1 MENNNSNKI
10 VIIISITAI
19 IGTVIFGLIYN
30 KTRNKDKTYNDFNE
44 YFHDYSVNEV
54 QRIYVSLE
62 EVASKYLADTVSEI
76 IYNPGDVYKNLD
88 DTTKEK
94 YKTYSEFEYM
104 LSRIKTIKFL
114 NAKVKSYSSGVIN
127 GKRAVYVIDD
137 DENKFVFIENSI
149 NNYKIRIN

>member
-1 MENNNSNKI
+1 MESNNSNKI

-30 KTRNKDKTYNDFNE
+30 KTKNKDNTYNDFNE

-114 NAKVKSYSSGVIN
+114 NAKVKSYSSGVID
-127 GKRAVYVIDD
+127 GKRTVYVIDED
-137 DENKFVFIENSI
+137 DNKFVFIENSI

>member
-10 VIIISITAI
+10 VIIISLTAI
-19 IGTVIFGLIYN
+19 IGSVIFGLIYN

-76 IYNPGDVYKNLD
+76 VYNPGDVYKNLD

-94 YKTYSEFEYM
+94 YKTYSEFEHM

-114 NAKVKSYSSGVIN
+114 NAKVKSYSSGVID
-127 GKRAVYVIDD
+127 GKRTVYVIDED
-137 DENKFVFIENSI
+137 DNKFVFIENSI

>member
-1 MENNNSNKI
+1 MESNNSNKI

-30 KTRNKDKTYNDFNE
+30 KAKNKDKTYNDFNE

-94 YKTYSEFEYM
+94 YKTYSDFEYM

>member
-19 IGTVIFGLIYN
+19 IGTLIFGLIYN

>member
-10 VIIISITAI
+10 VIIISLTAI

-76 IYNPGDVYKNLD
+76 IYNPGDVYEKLD
-88 DTTKEK
+88 YTTKEK

-114 NAKVKSYSSGVIN
+114 NAKVKSYSSGVID
-127 GKRAVYVIDD
+127 GKRTVYVIDED
-137 DENKFVFIENSI
+137 DNKFVFIENSI

>member
-10 VIIISITAI
+10 VIIISLTAI
-19 IGTVIFGLIYN
+19 IGTILFGLIYN
-30 KTRNKDKTYNDFNE
+30 KTRNKDKTYNDFSE

-62 EVASKYLADTVSEI
+62 EVASKYFADTVSEI
-76 IYNPGDVYKNLD
+76 IYNPGDVYKKLD
-88 DTTKEK
+88 DITKEK

-104 LSRIKTIKFL
+104 ISRIKTIKFL
-114 NAKVKSYSSGVIN
+114 NAKVKSYSSGVID
-127 GKRAVYVIDD
+127 GKRTIYVIDED
-137 DENKFVFIENSI
+137 DNKFVFIENSI

>member
-1 MENNNSNKI
+1 MESNNSNKI

-30 KTRNKDKTYNDFNE
+30 KTKNKDNTYNDFNE